1 MTIDSRNRFA
11 EVSDVDLILGVR
23 NGNRESEAQLFT
35 RHKQLALAVAYR
47 HTDTPS
53 EAEDVVSEAFLRVFD
68 SLRRGVGPDE
78 FFRAYLLTVV
88 SREAFSRN
96 DAASKRV
103 VTDDVK
109 EFEVGDPQADEA
121 LKRAEASFV
130 ISAFKSLPERWRAVL
145 WHIEIEDLRP
155 REIAPLLGLTPNAA
169 SALAVRAREGLREA
183 YLATHLN
190 KHIDLA
196 PTCSDARKLLP
207 SLIRV
212 NASNRD
218 QRMVKAHLAICK
230 DCSAVFSELSQ
241 VGLKLRAYVLPLV
254 VGGATALGFSAVG
267 GVATGTAAVAGG
279 TTVFG
284 MATGATAAAPTA
296 AAAGLIPPIVA
307 EDKQEKVATLEAPA
321 VPAPSATAFTTSP
334 KIEAHQMFGD
344 RATFDKYIVADTPK
358 AEVPVAPKSPV
369 SSAKPAAPKPSA
381 TPTPVPVSSPSP
393 TPSIKPTPSPK
404 PVLVPTV

>member
-1 MTIDSRNRFA
+1 MTIDSSDRFA
-11 EVSDVDLILGVR
+11 GVSDADLILGVR
-23 NGNRESEAQLFT
+23 NGNRESEAQLFK

-47 HTDTPS
+47 HTDIPS
-53 EAEDVVSEAFLRVFD
+53 EAEDVDSEAFLRVFD
-68 SLRRGVGPDE
+68 ALRRGLGPDE

-96 DAASKRV
+96 DAASKHV

-109 EFEVGDPQADEA
+109 EFEVGDPHADEA
-121 LKRAEASFV
+121 LKRAEASFA

-155 REIAPLLGLTPNAA
+155 REIAPLLGLTPNAV

-183 YLATHLN
+183 YLAAHLN

-207 SLIRV
+207 SLIRG

-218 QRMVKAHLAICK
+218 QRMVKTHLAVCE
-230 DCSAVFSELSQ
+230 DCSAVFGELSQ

-254 VGGATALGFSAVG
+254 VGGATALGISAVG

-284 MATGATAAAPTA
+284 MATGETAAASTTA
-296 AAAGLIPPIVA
+296 AGGVGSGFAAGSVAAVGVGLTTVAVAASAAGLIPPIA
-307 EDKQEKVATLEAPA
+307 ADDKQEKVA
-321 VPAPSATAFTTSP
+321 V
-334 KIEAHQMFGD
+334 Q
-344 RATFDKYIVADTPK
+344 
-358 AEVPVAPKSPV
+358 
-369 SSAKPAAPKPSA
+369 
-381 TPTPVPVSSPSP
+381 
-393 TPSIKPTPSPK
+393 
-404 PVLVPTV
+404 

>member
-1 MTIDSRNRFA
+1 MTIDSSDRFA
-11 EVSDVDLILGVR
+11 GVSDADLILGVR
-23 NGNRESEAQLFT
+23 NGNRESEAQLFK

-68 SLRRGVGPDE
+68 ALRRGLGPDE

-96 DAASKRV
+96 DTASKHV

-109 EFEVGDPQADEA
+109 EFEVGDPHADEA

-155 REIAPLLGLTPNAA
+155 REIAPLLGLTPNAV

-183 YLATHLN
+183 YLAAHLN

-207 SLIRV
+207 SLIRG

-218 QRMVKAHLAICK
+218 QRMVKAHLAVCE

-254 VGGATALGFSAVG
+254 VGGATALGISAVG

-284 MATGATAAAPTA
+284 MATGTTAVAPTTAAA
-296 AAAGLIPPIVA
+296 GV
-307 EDKQEKVATLEAPA
+307 
-321 VPAPSATAFTTSP
+321 
-334 KIEAHQMFGD
+334 
-344 RATFDKYIVADTPK
+344 
-358 AEVPVAPKSPV
+358 
-369 SSAKPAAPKPSA
+369 
-381 TPTPVPVSSPSP
+381 
-393 TPSIKPTPSPK
+393 
-404 PVLVPTV
+404 